1 VRFFFN
7 AVSDYCRILT
17 NLLKELCIFAS
28 KIEHTIIYTLQAVED
43 TLNDGHNK
51 VVQKLKDEIE
61 HLRKQLAWYKTFFDH
76 TSDAVFIVQPDTW
89 SVLDANEQAA
99 IMVGINHHELV
110 GESLPQFRRVFNA
123 LSKSS
128 TPSVLS
134 ELTFSAP
141 EGESRMVEVNAGFI
155 EFGGQKVIIASARDV
170 TEQRELSEKMV
181 QADKLALLGKLTAGV
196 AHEIRNPLA
205 AINMNLQVLQRKIS
219 VHAPE
224 MFNVQTALQGVERLG
239 NIVEATLNFSRP
251 SIAAMMPENINVLV
265 RSSLKMV
272 QTNLN
277 RKIID
282 IQLHLDDTIPLV
294 EVDSKQMQQV
304 FINLFANAS
313 DAIKAK
319 GSIEI
324 STFVEKG
331 NKTGESNFAV
341 VAIKDSGIGIT
352 KEDMNQIFNPFFT
365 RKPDGTGLGL
375 PITQQ
380 IIHQHGGNINVESE
394 VGIGTCFSVK
404 LPLRVS

>member
-1 VRFFFN
+1 M
-7 AVSDYCRILT
+7 AVEEIPH
-17 NLLKELCIFAS
+17 
-28 KIEHTIIYTLQAVED
+28 IEHSNVE
-43 TLNDGHNK
+43 
-51 VVQKLKDEIE
+51 QKLHDEIE

-89 SVLDANEQAA
+89 SVLDANPQAA
-99 IMVGINHHELV
+99 VMVGLHRNELV

-134 ELTFSAP
+134 ELTFESDN
-141 EGESRMVEVNAGFI
+141 GEKRMVEVNAGFI

-170 TEQRELSEKMV
+170 TEQRELSEKMI
-181 QADKLALLGKLTAGV
+181 QSDKLALLGKLTAGV

-205 AINMNLQVLQRKIS
+205 AINMNLQVLQRKLS
-219 VHAPE
+219 ANAPE
-224 MFNVQTALQGVERLG
+224 MFNVQTALHGVERLG

-272 QTNLN
+272 ETNLN

-282 IQLHLDDTIPLV
+282 IQLHLDDTLPMV
-294 EVDSKQMQQV
+294 EVDAKQMQQV
-304 FINLFANAS
+304 LINLFSNAS

-319 GSIEI
+319 GTIHI

-331 NKTGESNFAV
+331 NKTGETNFAV
-341 VAIKDSGIGIT
+341 VAIKDNGIGIT
-352 KEDMNQIFNPFFT
+352 KEDMQQIFNPFFT

>member
-1 VRFFFN
+1 MTCTYPIPSSSSREISRVRIPIVIGLLCFIFIFAHCYEITTYPDFFHN
-7 AVSDYCRILT
+7 KRAISVSIMLFLSILIVHCCRILT

-28 KIEHTIIYTLQAVED
+28 EIWHTIINTLQAVED
-43 TLNDGHNK
+43 ALNNEHNK

-99 IMVGINHHELV
+99 MMVGIDHHELV

-134 ELTFSAP
+134 ELTFTAP
-141 EGESRMVEVNAGFI
+141 KGESRMVEVNAGFI

-219 VHAPE
+219 AHAPE

-251 SIAAMMPENINVLV
+251 SID
-265 RSSLKMV
+265 
-272 QTNLN
+272 
-277 RKIID
+277 RK
-282 IQLHLDDTIPLV
+282 
-294 EVDSKQMQQV
+294 S
-304 FINLFANAS
+304 
-313 DAIKAK
+313 
-319 GSIEI
+319 
-324 STFVEKG
+324 
-331 NKTGESNFAV
+331 V
-341 VAIKDSGIGIT
+341 V
-352 KEDMNQIFNPFFT
+352 
-365 RKPDGTGLGL
+365 
-375 PITQQ
+375 
-380 IIHQHGGNINVESE
+380 
-394 VGIGTCFSVK
+394 
-404 LPLRVS
+404 